1 MKMDRLLQHAHFRP
15 QTLGV
20 LLGACLAWGL
30 AFAQEG
36 RIEAYGAA
44 FSQPER
50 APATQ
55 ARVYAYRA
63 ADSLNPAPINL
74 YLNGRYHASLL
85 RGGYTEFCL
94 SPGRLSVQ
102 STMDDAGQLHMGK
115 TLPGQ
120 PLEAQS
126 GKVIYLQVS
135 EGSARQALVQSLP
148 ESKAVVDLRNTRKQ
162 VHTVSRAP
170 EVQACAAPA
179 AEQGPAQDFTLA
191 SDALFA
197 FGKSTLRRE
206 GEEAIENLAKHVM
219 TRYSRIDRIQ
229 VVGYTDA
236 IGSREINAKLSQE
249 RAKTVARLLDQY
261 GLHPMRGYFTEG
273 RGTADLAKI
282 GCQNTPTAEN
292 KACHA
297 PNRRVV
303 ISITGTR
310 K

>member
-102 STMDDAGQLHMGK
+102 SAMDDAGQWQAIDAPIALHWPDRPRHHVGPEGK
-115 TLPGQ
+115 PSLTWWRVLAPSADGSRTWLALRPVTGRSHQ
-120 PLEAQS
+120 LRVHLSWLGHPICGDALYAPAPVAQ
-126 GKVIYLQVS
+126 
-135 EGSARQALVQSLP
+135 
-148 ESKAVVDLRNTRKQ
+148 
-162 VHTVSRAP
+162 
-170 EVQACAAPA
+170 AAP
-179 AEQGPAQDFTLA
+179 
-191 SDALFA
+191 
-197 FGKSTLRRE
+197 
-206 GEEAIENLAKHVM
+206 
-219 TRYSRIDRIQ
+219 
-229 VVGYTDA
+229 
-236 IGSREINAKLSQE
+236 
-249 RAKTVARLLDQY
+249 RLLLHAWRLGLPHPVSGDNRVWQAPLPAEFQADFCQRTVVQ
-261 GLHPMRGYFTEG
+261 GLHNALTSP
-273 RGTADLAKI
+273 K
-282 GCQNTPTAEN
+282 
-292 KACHA
+292 
-297 PNRRVV
+297 
-303 ISITGTR
+303 TGDFYA
-310 K
+310 